1 MRVTDNAR
9 LENRKS
15 SSGRKIARMAR
26 ILMKFGP
33 KKSQRRKLFDE
44 KNSNERN
51 ERNERKVPEKF
62 EKLSIFFSKNSKKR
76 YCRRHNDINY

>member
-9 LENRKS
+9 LENQKS

-33 KKSQRRKLFDE
+33 NKSQRRKLFD
-44 KNSNERN
+44 KKISSAQD
-51 ERNERKVPEKF
+51 ERKVPGKF
-62 EKLSIFFSKNSKKR
+62 EKLSKKNRKILKL
-76 YCRRHNDINY
+76 DIADVINY

>member
-15 SSGRKIARMAR
+15 SSGRKITRMAR

-33 KKSQRRKLFDE
+33 KKSQQRKLFDE
-44 KNSNERN
+44 KFSN
-51 ERNERKVPEKF
+51 ERNERKVPERF
-62 EKLSIFFSKNSKKR
+62 ENYRKCFRKILKI
-76 YCRRHNDINY
+76 DIADVINY